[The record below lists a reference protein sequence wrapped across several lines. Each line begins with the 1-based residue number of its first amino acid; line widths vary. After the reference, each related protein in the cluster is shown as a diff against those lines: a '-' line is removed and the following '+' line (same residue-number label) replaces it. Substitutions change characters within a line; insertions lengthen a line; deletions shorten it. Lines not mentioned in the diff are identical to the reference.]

1 MGTYKETEEK
11 DEVISL
17 PLTAG
22 AVCLLHINLGPILRP
37 KQPGKNCKSQKKS
50 QPYLSYHHRVERKA

>member
-37 KQPGKNCKSQKKS
+37 KQPGKNCKSQ
-50 QPYLSYHHRVERKA
+50 PYLSYHHGVERKA